1 MNYERKE
8 HHPSR
13 RVDRASHEAREASI
27 AGWQSGVDDMSL
39 DEMVDSGLVHSNIYG
54 ERTEGYP
61 GQGEHE
67 YDAFEDPRGDYLD
80 RYAEEGGDAPAR
92 GLM

>member
-1 MNYERKE
+1 MLDSQY
-8 HHPSR
+8 
-13 RVDRASHEAREASI
+13 
-27 AGWQSGVDDMSL
+27 GVDEMSL
-39 DEMVDSGLVHSNIYG
+39 DDMTDSGLVHSNIYG
-54 ERTEGYP
+54 ERNEGYP